1 MTHPP
6 HLTIIAG
13 GIGSGKSV
21 VTRLLQVMG
30 YATYDCDARAKWL
43 MSHDPALRQA
53 ITELLGPEAYGSNE
67 TLNRTY
73 VAERI
78 FGNEAL
84 RTALNALVHPA
95 VKADIVG
102 WARQAGSS
110 RCFVET
116 ALLHE
121 SGLNELTHS
130 VWTVEAPIEVRVKRV
145 MARSNLTE
153 AQVRQ
158 RIAAQQTPAT
168 GSMIVNDGT
177 RAIIPQVMNLLQADC
192 Q

>member
-21 VTRLLQVMG
+21 VARLLRVMG

-43 MSHDPALRQA
+43 MNHDPALRQA
-53 ITELLGPEAYGSNE
+53 IVTLLGTEAYGSDG
-67 TLNRTY
+67 TLNRAY
-73 VAERI
+73 MAERI
-78 FGNEAL
+78 FGNEAI

-95 VKADIVG
+95 VKADI
-102 WARQAGSS
+102 ARWIQQAGAA

-121 SGLNELTHS
+121 SGLNELAHS
-130 VWTVEAPIEVRVKRV
+130 VWCVDAPTQVRVARV
-145 MARSNLTE
+145 MARSALTE

-158 RIAAQQTPAT
+158 RIAAQQLPAT
-168 GSMIVNDGT
+168 GIRIVNDGT
-177 RAIIPQVMNLLQADC
+177 RPIMTQVLHLLRKNI
-192 Q
+192 